1 MTEVA
6 FEVNGERADYPIS
19 AARITEFPYIKIK
32 LDFDTIIYPEQISGG
47 LKNEILK

>member
-1 MTEVA
+1 MTEVT

-19 AARITEFPYIKIK
+19 AARITEFPYVKIK
-32 LDFDTIIYPEQISGG
+32 LDFNTIIYPEQISGR